1 MGRKISLQVP
11 SKIEPRPPDHSNV
24 ISMTTISAIS
34 QSHAERCQEERKLEE
49 EKGEEEE
56 AGEMGEGEKFITSE
70 ELAQNRLSDRGR
82 TNRRRN
88 PQKFPD
94 GSRNGCIAVHTSP
107 PEMQEMSVFRGY
119 TSGDPSLRLYIK
131 NLSRQATEQVSFLS
145 ISISLPPSCLST
157 GPEICVWSLRRL
169 E

>member
-34 QSHAERCQEERKLEE
+34 QSQAERCHEETKV
-49 EKGEEEE
+49 EEEE
-56 AGEMGEGEKFITSE
+56 EREEEGEMVEGERFITSE

-94 GSRNGCIAVHTSP
+94 GSLDGCIVVHTSP

-119 TSGDPSLRLYIK
+119 SSGDPSLRLYIK

-145 ISISLPPSCLST
+145 ISIS
-157 GPEICVWSLRRL
+157 
-169 E
+169 